1 MAKIFDL
8 NDLKNKPSRNAFD
21 LGNKNAFTAKSGE
34 LLPVYFKLTFPGD
47 NWDLS
52 HRHFTRTIPV
62 QTAAFTR
69 FREYF
74 DWYFVPLR
82 LLWKSAPSALTMMT
96 DNPLQATNAWTNKEV
111 TTTMPYLRLSDL
123 YGPGKTGS
131 GTVNSAL
138 SRLSAKKDFYGFNR
152 SYTTA
157 KLLNYLGYGY
167 ASDEYVESVINAS
180 ASAPCY
186 FRDMPVNIFP
196 LCAYQKIYQDY
207 YRNSQWE
214 NASPFTYNLDYSTG
228 GLIDMMASS
237 PETYWQGPTMFDLQR
252 CNYTKDLFMGV
263 LPDSQLG
270 DVALVD
276 NDLSGLTGYTGGTSM
291 NIPGY
296 GDSKVLVDKMSGGS
310 GTASVQI
317 SPTSSGTNEGLIKVD
332 TDESLNNYLNSS
344 MYVSLGDRS
353 VEIPSQS
360 VTMSQL
366 KSSFSIL
373 QLRQKQSLQRWK
385 EVSQTG
391 SKDYPDQIYKHF
403 GVKIPD
409 SLGNLCTWIGG
420 TVTDLNINE
429 VVNQALGDS
438 NAMIKGKGVGS
449 GNGKETYETKEHGII
464 MCIYHVVPLIDYN
477 LTGVDLNLTQTESTD
492 YPIPE
497 FDRIGMQ
504 ELPFLYLNNS
514 FYGNNLGI
522 SPETPIGY
530 TPRYIEYKTS
540 VDKVNG
546 AFRTSAYGD
555 WVAPFDNDYLSD
567 FFTGENAVVNYNFFK
582 VNPSLVDSIFITEA
596 NDKVNTDEFLVNA
609 YFDVSVVRNLD
620 YDGMPY

>member
-8 NDLKNKPSRNAFD
+8 NDLKNKPSRNGFD
-21 LGNKNAFTAKSGE
+21 LGNKNAFTAKCGE

-47 NWDLS
+47 KWDLS

-138 SRLSAKKDFYGFNR
+138 SRLSSQKDFYGFSR

-167 ASDEYVESVINAS
+167 ASDEYVESVINGS
-180 ASAPCY
+180 ASTPCY

-228 GLIDMMASS
+228 GLIDMMAGS

-270 DVALVD
+270 DVAVVD
-276 NDLSGLTGYTGGTSM
+276 NDLSGLTAETSGANVNINFGTRPVEINSDVSAVISSDSSQQKGYIGTPSNDDM
-291 NIPGY
+291 ARYLGQPLN
-296 GDSKVLVDKMSGGS
+296 VDVGS
-310 GTASVQI
+310 
-317 SPTSSGTNEGLIKVD
+317 
-332 TDESLNNYLNSS
+332 
-344 MYVSLGDRS
+344 RS
-353 VEIPSQS
+353 VELPSQS
-360 VTMSQL
+360 VVMRNLQ
-366 KSSFSIL
+366 SSFSIL

-438 NAMIKGKGVGS
+438 SAMIKGKGTGS

-514 FYGNNLGI
+514 LYGDGQQI
-522 SPETPIGY
+522 FPETPIGY

-546 AFRTSAYGD
+546 AFRTSAYAD

-567 FFTGENAVVNYNFFK
+567 FFTGENAFVNYNFFK

-596 NDKVNTDEFLVNA
+596 NDKVNTDEFLINA
-609 YFDVSVVRNLD
+609 YFDVNVVRNLD